1 MTSDRALASGGAAML
16 AALLNQAERRGGLHV
31 FRVFHRRLGAA
42 SAPPPAPGLECRRLS
57 GGELLALCADPA
69 LELREAMVRATLA
82 RGDACVGAFLEGR
95 LAGYAWF
102 AYDEAP
108 HVNGVRVQVP
118 ARAIYRFKAF
128 VRPACRG
135 RGIAPFLYAAADAI
149 VARPGRESVVNCI
162 AAQNGASIAASLKS
176 GGAPLG
182 WLAYWQGRGRF
193 FALHSRS
200 VAALGLRFYRAS

>member
-1 MTSDRALASGGAAML
+1 ML

-69 LELREAMVRATLA
+69 LELREAMVRAALA
-82 RGDACVGAFLEGR
+82 RGDACVGACLEGR

-118 ARAIYRFKAF
+118 ARAIYRFKTF
-128 VRPACRG
+128 VRAACRG

-162 AAQNGASIAASLKS
+162 ALQNRASIAAALKS
-176 GGAPLG
+176 GDAACGY
-182 WLAYWQGRGRF
+182 LAYWQARGRF
-193 FALHSRS
+193 LALHSRK
-200 VAALGLRFYRAS
+200 VAALGLRFRTSS

>member
-1 MTSDRALASGGAAML
+1 ML

-42 SAPPPAPGLECRRLS
+42 SAPPAAPGLECRRLS
-57 GGELLALCADPA
+57 GAELLALCADPA
-69 LELREAMVRATLA
+69 LELREAMVRTALA

-102 AYDEAP
+102 AYGEAP

-118 ARAIYRFKAF
+118 ARAIYRFKTF

-162 AAQNGASIAASLKS
+162 ALQNRASIAAALKS
-176 GGAPLG
+176 GDAACGY
-182 WLAYWQGRGRF
+182 LAYWQARGRF
-193 FALHSRS
+193 LALHSRK
-200 VAALGLRFYRAS
+200 VAALGLRFCTSS

>member
-1 MTSDRALASGGAAML
+1 ML
-16 AALLNQAERRGGLHV
+16 AACLNQAARRGGLHV
-31 FRVFHRRLGAA
+31 FRVFHRRLRAGAA
-42 SAPPPAPGLECRRLS
+42 QPPTPGLECRRLW
-57 GGELLALCADPA
+57 GEELVALCSDKT
-69 LELREAMVRATLA
+69 LDLREAMVRDAFA

-95 LAGYAWF
+95 LAGYVWF
-102 AYDEAP
+102 AYEQAP

-118 ARAIYRFKAF
+118 SQAIYRFKSF

-135 RGIAPFLYAAADAI
+135 RGIAPALYGAADAL

-162 AAQNGASIAASLKS
+162 AVQNGASIAASLKS

>member
-1 MTSDRALASGGAAML
+1 ML
-16 AALLNQAERRGGLHV
+16 AACLNQAARRGGLHV

-42 SAPPPAPGLECRRLS
+42 RAAPLAGLECRRLS
-57 GGELLALCADPA
+57 AAGLARFSED
-69 LELREAMVRATLA
+69 ATLGLHGSTDW
-82 RGDACVGAFLEGR
+82 RHACVGAFLDGE
-95 LAGYAWF
+95 LAGYVWF
-102 AYDEAP
+102 ACGEAP
-108 HVNGVRVQVP
+108 HVDGVRVQVP
-118 ARAIYRFKAF
+118 ARSLYRFKSF
-128 VRPACRG
+128 VRPAFRG
-135 RGIAPFLYAAADAI
+135 RGIAPALYGAADAL
-149 VARPGRESVVNCI
+149 VAEPGRESVVNCI

>member
-1 MTSDRALASGGAAML
+1 ML
-16 AALLNQAERRGGLHV
+16 AACLNQAARRGGLHV

-42 SAPPPAPGLECRRLS
+42 AAPPPAPGLQCRRLP
-57 GGELLALCADPA
+57 GEELIALCSDKA
-69 LELREAMVRATLA
+69 LELREEMVRDALA

-102 AYDEAP
+102 AYEQAP

-118 ARAIYRFKAF
+118 ARAIYRFKVF
-128 VRPACRG
+128 VPVACRG
-135 RGIAPFLYAAADAI
+135 RGIAPALFAAADAI

-162 AAQNGASIAASLKS
+162 ALQNGASIAASLKS
-176 GGAPLG
+176 GDAALG
-182 WLAYWQGRGRF
+182 HLAYWQGRGRF

>member
-1 MTSDRALASGGAAML
+1 ML

-57 GGELLALCADPA
+57 GGELLPLCADPA
-69 LELREAMVRATLA
+69 LELREAMVHAALA

-118 ARAIYRFKAF
+118 ARAIYRFKTF

-162 AAQNGASIAASLKS
+162 ALQNRASIAAALKS
-176 GGAPLG
+176 GDAAFGY
-182 WLAYWQGRGRF
+182 LAYWQARGRF
-193 FALHSRS
+193 FALHSRK
-200 VAALGLRFYRAS
+200 VAALGLRFRTAS

>member
-1 MTSDRALASGGAAML
+1 ML

-42 SAPPPAPGLECRRLS
+42 SAPPQSPGLECRRLS
-57 GGELLALCADPA
+57 GGELLSLCADPA
-69 LELREAMVRATLA
+69 LELREAMVRAALA

-118 ARAIYRFKAF
+118 ARAIYRFKTF

-162 AAQNGASIAASLKS
+162 ALQNRASIAASLKS
-176 GGAPLG
+176 GDAAFGY
-182 WLAYWQGRGRF
+182 LAYWQARGCF
-193 FALHSRS
+193 FALHSRR
-200 VAALGLRFYRAS
+200 VAALGLRFCTSS